1 MAQLLY
7 QGHGSYRIVSNSGTV
22 IYIDPFAG
30 KGYNL
35 MADLILVTH
44 EHHDHNKVSIVT
56 KKPDCTIIRTADA
69 LKNGD
74 YGSFKIKDIEIK
86 AVEAYNKFHNKK
98 DCVGYLITID
108 NVKLYAAG
116 DTSETE
122 QMKNLKCLKLDWALL
137 PIDGFFNMGPVEASK
152 CATLIRAK
160 HAIPIHMKPGKL
172 FDKEKAEAFHATGRV
187 ILKPEDSIEL

>member
-30 KGYNL
+30 KGYDQ
-35 MADLILVTH
+35 MADSILVTH
-44 EHHDHNKVSIVT
+44 EHHDHNKIFIVT
-56 KKPDCTIIRTADA
+56 KKTDCTIIRTADA

-74 YGSFKIKDIEIK
+74 YGSFNIKDIEIK

-98 DCVGYLITID
+98 NCVGYLLTID
-108 NVKLYAAG
+108 NLKLYAAG

-122 QMKNLKCLKLDWALL
+122 KMKNLKGLELD
-137 PIDGFFNMGPVEASK
+137 
-152 CATLIRAK
+152 
-160 HAIPIHMKPGKL
+160 
-172 FDKEKAEAFHATGRV
+172 
-187 ILKPEDSIEL
+187 